1 MRLLSLA
8 VLLALAVLGA
18 APGSAQ
24 PAEAATSAPA
34 EASFERGLVR
44 YESGDYEAAATWFL
58 QAATEYGYTTTTTA
72 AYLMAGKAH
81 YAAGHFPEAMG
92 VFTTFV
98 NQFPRSRYAPEAQRL
113 LEASVRGNRTEPSG
127 PFHLGIMLPVGERDL
142 NFSQALF
149 NGIRLAVDEHNA
161 ANPATP
167 VRMVFRDSQG
177 SSDGARVALGLLA
190 SQDVGAVIG
199 PLYSAEA
206 LDAAEAAERRRL
218 PLLAPM
224 ATDEA
229 VTEGRRYA
237 FQFNPTPTTR
247 ARTMARYALDGL
259 GARTLGVVAEQ
270 DGTGG
275 RMAPVFDA
283 TATRLGATVPVYDLL
298 GDRRDWFSLTQRLP
312 GSDLSSLD
320 VLYVPLDS
328 RDADQTMRNVV
339 RNLDQAGALGRDGPG
354 LRLLGNGVWHT
365 MNEIERASPYGL
377 AYTLDFVPDSARPGG
392 REFAERYRVLSGGV
406 DPDRLAYTGYDTA
419 RFLLAR
425 LASLPSTEDAPR
437 DALANA
443 LRGAGP
449 YQGLGIR
456 IDLAGGQSNQALY
469 LVEVRDGQRL
479 LVE

>member
-1 MRLLSLA
+1 MRLLPLA
-8 VLLALAVLGA
+8 VLLFVLASLGI
-18 APGSAQ
+18 APSAAQ
-24 PAEAATSAPA
+24 PVEAPTSARA

-44 YESGDYEAAATWFL
+44 YEAADYGAAATWFL
-58 QAATEYGYTTTTTA
+58 QAATDFGFHTKTTA

-81 YAAGHFPEAMG
+81 YADADFPAALG
-92 VFTTFV
+92 VFTTLV
-98 NQFPRSRYAPEAQRL
+98 NQFPRSRYAAEAQRL
-113 LEASVRGNRTEPSG
+113 LEASVRASRTEPRG
-127 PFHLGIMLPVGERDL
+127 PFNLGIMLPVGERDG

-149 NGIRLAVDEHNA
+149 NGIRMAVDEHNA
-161 ANPATP
+161 ANPALP

-177 SSDGARVALGLLA
+177 NGDGARVALGLLA
-190 SQDVGAVIG
+190 SQNAGAVIG

-206 LDAAEAAERRRL
+206 LDAAEAAERQQL

-229 VTEGRRYA
+229 VTERRRYA

-247 ARTMARYALDGL
+247 ARTMARFALDGM

-312 GSDLSSLD
+312 ATDLATLD
-320 VLYVPLDS
+320 ALYVPLDS
-328 RDADQTMRNVV
+328 RDAEQTMRNVV
-339 RNLDQAGALGRDGPG
+339 RNLDQAGVG

-365 MNEIERASPYGL
+365 MSDIEPAGPFAL
-377 AYTLDFVPDSARPGG
+377 AYTLDFVPDRDRLGG
-392 REFAERYRVLSGGV
+392 LDFVERYRALSGGV

-419 RFLLAR
+419 RFLLTQ
-425 LASLPSTEDAPR
+425 LASLPATENAPR

-443 LRGAGP
+443 LRSAAP

-469 LVEVRDGQRL
+469 LMEVRDGQRV